1 MIHAYHEKSMR
12 GVGRMLLS
20 VVALGVIL
28 AVPFFLRPFAV
39 NGISMETTLM
49 GGDVVLVDTLSLHV
63 IAPRRGEILVF
74 RNPYKVKEGD
84 RIQADVKRVIGLP
97 LETVH
102 VRRDRVVISFAC
114 AQAGGA
120 RGPDSAPVQPV
131 DGPCQQTFAS
141 STRIGGG
148 SYGDNGNEF
157 DMYLGPHDYFVLGDN
172 RRDSSDSRYFGTV
185 QAENFVGRPIIRM
198 LPLLQFTVL
207 LLNR

>member
-1 MIHAYHEKSMR
+1 MNQNEKSMNVW
-12 GVGRMLLS
+12 GKAVLGLAGI
-20 VVALGVIL
+20 ALIL
-28 AVPFFLRPFAV
+28 ALPVFLQPYKV
-39 NGISMETTLM
+39 QGISMENTLM

-84 RIQADVKRVIGLP
+84 RIQADVKRVVGLP
-97 LETVH
+97 SETVH

-148 SYGDNGNEF
+148 SFGDNTNEF
-157 DMYLGPHDYFVLGDN
+157 DMYLGPQDYFVLGDN
-172 RRDSSDSRYFGTV
+172 RRDSSDSRYFGAV
-185 QAENFVGRPIIRM
+185 QAENFVGRSIIRI
-198 LPLLQFTVL
+198 LPLSRFTSL
-207 LLNR
+207 FY